1 MDKDAGGYRVSR
13 LPGMYDVSGNDH
25 RRLQD
30 ASDCIARHLE
40 DSGFEFVSTPLI
52 ERTELFVR
60 KSGGELTSKLY
71 SFTDPGGNRVSL
83 RPEFTS
89 SVIRRFVENGSPTGP
104 PARWYYAGPVFRY
117 DEEVAC
123 RQFTQ
128 VGAEIVG
135 ASGAAVDAEAV
146 GLACASLE
154 AAGLRGAVVRIGH
167 LGVLNE
173 LIAGLG
179 VSSRAKMMAI
189 SSAPEL
195 KRERTSVPRLM
206 EDARALGLL
215 GAGPV
220 GARKQ
225 PSRRESDA
233 DGETIH
239 DALAAAMSSTLGRR
253 SGRQIVDRLMRK
265 AHEVDRP
272 ADLERAFELT
282 SRLARVEGPP
292 GPAIKEARTVA
303 ASYGLEAASLD
314 ELDSLFEALDC
325 NRTRSRDVVLDMGLA
340 RGIAY
345 YSGITFELT
354 GPPGCGSVRL
364 GGGGRYDGLVKALGG
379 DDVPALGFAFTTE
392 HIVAAL
398 NGKNHR
404 RQRTRHLGAGLL
416 RLAVPSDG
424 ALHEETLHFL
434 TSCGLGVHRSNHRTY
449 TADLPALPGVT
460 GALPA

>member
-1 MDKDAGGYRVSR
+1 MDKDAGVYRVSR
-13 LPGMYDVSGNDH
+13 LPGMYDVSGDDH

-30 ASDCIARHLE
+30 AESRISKRLE
-40 DSGFEFVSTPLI
+40 ANGFEFVSTPLI
-52 ERTELFVR
+52 ERTELFIR

-89 SVIRRFVENGSPTGP
+89 SIIRRFVEEGSEAGL

-117 DEEVAC
+117 DEDVSC

-128 VGAEIVG
+128 VGAEMVG
-135 ASGAAVDAEAV
+135 ASGAEADAEAV

-154 AAGLRGAVVRIGH
+154 AAGVREPVVRIGH

-173 LIAGLG
+173 LTSGLG
-179 VSSRAKMMAI
+179 VSSRARVMAI
-189 SSAPEL
+189 SSAPDL
-195 KRERTSVPRLM
+195 KLERTSVPRLM

-215 GAGPV
+215 GLGTTEAGEQT
-220 GARKQ
+220 G
-225 PSRRESDA
+225 RRSTDA
-233 DGETIH
+233 DGETVH

-272 ADLERAFELT
+272 ADLEKAFELT

-292 GPAIKEARTVA
+292 GPAIEKARAIA

-314 ELDSLFEALDC
+314 ALDSLFEALD
-325 NRTRSRDVVLDMGLA
+325 RGQASGPKVVLDMGLA

-354 GPPGCGSVRL
+354 GSHGGSAPL

-379 DDVPALGFAFTTE
+379 GEVPALGFAFTTE

-398 NGKNHR
+398 DGKNDAV
-404 RQRTRHLGAGLL
+404 GGL
-416 RLAVPSDG
+416 
-424 ALHEETLHFL
+424 
-434 TSCGLGVHRSNHRTY
+434 
-449 TADLPALPGVT
+449 VT
-460 GALPA
+460 GGRVASASGL

>member
-13 LPGMYDVSGNDH
+13 LPGMYDVSGSDH

-30 ASDCIARHLE
+30 SSDCIARHLE

-52 ERTELFVR
+52 ERTELFIR

-89 SVIRRFVENGSPTGP
+89 SVIRRFVEDGSPADL

-117 DEEVAC
+117 DEDVSC
-123 RQFTQ
+123 RQFNQ
-128 VGAEIVG
+128 IGAEIVG
-135 ASGAAVDAEAV
+135 ESGAEADAEAV
-146 GLACASLE
+146 SLACASLE
-154 AAGLRGAVVRIGH
+154 AAGVRGGVVRIGH
-167 LGVLNE
+167 LGILNE
-173 LIAGLG
+173 LISGLG
-179 VSSRAKMMAI
+179 VSGRARMMAI
-189 SSAPEL
+189 SSGPNL
-195 KRERTSVPRLM
+195 KLGRTNVPRLM
-206 EDARALGLL
+206 EEARALGLL

-220 GARKQ
+220 SAREQ
-225 PSRRESDA
+225 PSRRGSDA

-239 DALAAAMSSTLGRR
+239 DALASAMSSTLGRR
-253 SGRQIVDRLMRK
+253 SGRQIVDRLIRK

-272 ADLERAFELT
+272 ADLERAFKLT
-282 SRLARVEGPP
+282 SQLACVEGPP
-292 GPAIKEARTVA
+292 GPAIQQARSVA

-314 ELDSLFEALDC
+314 ELDSLFEALDRS
-325 NRTRSRDVVLDMGLA
+325 RTRSREVVLDMGLA

-354 GPPGCGSVRL
+354 GPPGCGSVPL

-379 DDVPALGFAFTTE
+379 GDVPALGFAFTTE

-398 NGKNHR
+398 NGES
-404 RQRTRHLGAGLL
+404 TGAGEL
-416 RLAVPSDG
+416 
-424 ALHEETLHFL
+424 
-434 TSCGLGVHRSNHRTY
+434 
-449 TADLPALPGVT
+449 VT
-460 GALPA
+460 GGRVASTSGP

>member
-1 MDKDAGGYRVSR
+1 MDKDAGVYRVSR
-13 LPGMYDVSGNDH
+13 LPGMRDVSGNDH
-25 RRLQD
+25 RRLRD
-30 ASDCIARHLE
+30 ASDRIARHLE
-40 DSGFEFVSTPLI
+40 GNGFDYVSTPLI

-89 SVIRRFVENGSPTGP
+89 SVIRRFVEDGCAGGL

-117 DEEVAC
+117 DEGVSC

-135 ASGAAVDAEAV
+135 ASGAEADAEAV

-154 AAGLRGAVVRIGH
+154 AAGLRGVAARIGH

-173 LIAGLG
+173 LISGLG
-179 VSSRAKMMAI
+179 VSSRARMMAI
-189 SSAPEL
+189 SSAPDL
-195 KRERTSVPRLM
+195 KLGRTSVHRLM
-206 EDARALGLL
+206 EEARALGLL
-215 GAGPV
+215 GAGKAAA
-220 GARKQ
+220 GEQAGG
-225 PSRRESDA
+225 RRSEGA

-265 AHEVDRP
+265 THEVDRP

-282 SRLARVEGPP
+282 ARLARVEGPP
-292 GPAIKEARTVA
+292 GPAIEEARSVA

-314 ELDSLFEALDC
+314 ALDCLFEALDPG
-325 NRTRSRDVVLDMGLA
+325 RGVVLDMGLA

-354 GPPGCGSVRL
+354 GPAGGGAAL

-392 HIVAAL
+392 HVVAAL
-398 NGKNHR
+398 DGN
-404 RQRTRHLGAGLL
+404 GAGEL
-416 RLAVPSDG
+416 
-424 ALHEETLHFL
+424 
-434 TSCGLGVHRSNHRTY
+434 
-449 TADLPALPGVT
+449 VT
-460 GALPA
+460 GGGVASASGL

>member
-1 MDKDAGGYRVSR
+1 MDKDTGGYRVSR
-13 LPGMYDVSGNDH
+13 LPGMYDVSGSDH

-30 ASDCIARHLE
+30 ASDSIARHLE
-40 DSGFEFVSTPLI
+40 SNGFEFVSTPLI
-52 ERTELFVR
+52 ERTELFIR

-89 SVIRRFVENGSPTGP
+89 SVIRRFVENGSQADL

-117 DEEVAC
+117 DEDVSC

-135 ASGAAVDAEAV
+135 ASGAEADAEAV

-167 LGVLNE
+167 LGVLND

-189 SSAPEL
+189 SSAPDL
-195 KRERTSVPRLM
+195 KLERTNVQGLM

-215 GAGPV
+215 GTGPV
-220 GARKQ
+220 GAREQ

-272 ADLERAFELT
+272 ADLEKAFELT
-282 SRLARVEGPP
+282 SRLARAEGPP
-292 GPAIKEARTVA
+292 GPAIEKARSVA
-303 ASYGLEAASLD
+303 ASYGLEATSLD
-314 ELDSLFEALDC
+314 ELESLFAALE
-325 NRTRSRDVVLDMGLA
+325 RTPARSGDVVLDMGFT

-354 GPPGCGSVRL
+354 GPQGCGSAPL

-379 DDVPALGFAFTTE
+379 GDVPALGFAFTTE

-398 NGKNHR
+398 NGESA
-404 RQRTRHLGAGLL
+404 GAGELVAGG
-416 RLAVPSDG
+416 RVASASGP
-424 ALHEETLHFL
+424 
-434 TSCGLGVHRSNHRTY
+434 
-449 TADLPALPGVT
+449 
-460 GALPA
+460 

>member
-1 MDKDAGGYRVSR
+1 MDKDTGGYRVSR
-13 LPGMYDVSGNDH
+13 LPGMYDVSGSDH

-30 ASDCIARHLE
+30 ASDSIARHLE
-40 DSGFEFVSTPLI
+40 SNGFEFVSTPLI
-52 ERTELFVR
+52 ERTELFIR

-89 SVIRRFVENGSPTGP
+89 SVIRRFVENGSQADL

-117 DEEVAC
+117 DEDVSC

-135 ASGAAVDAEAV
+135 ASGAEADAEAV

-189 SSAPEL
+189 SSAPDL
-195 KRERTSVPRLM
+195 KLERTNVQGLM

-220 GARKQ
+220 GAREQ
-225 PSRRESDA
+225 PSRRESNA

-272 ADLERAFELT
+272 ADLEKAFELT
-282 SRLARVEGPP
+282 SRLARAEGPP
-292 GPAIKEARTVA
+292 GPAIEKARSVA

-314 ELDSLFEALDC
+314 ELDRLFAALE
-325 NRTRSRDVVLDMGLA
+325 RTPARSGDVVLDMGFT

-354 GPPGCGSVRL
+354 GPQGCGSAPL

-379 DDVPALGFAFTTE
+379 GDVPALGFAFTTE
-392 HIVAAL
+392 HIVDAL
-398 NGKNHR
+398 NEKSA
-404 RQRTRHLGAGLL
+404 GAGEL
-416 RLAVPSDG
+416 
-424 ALHEETLHFL
+424 
-434 TSCGLGVHRSNHRTY
+434 
-449 TADLPALPGVT
+449 VT
-460 GALPA
+460 GGRVASTSGP